1 MKTSDLLL
9 GMGFALMILVYI
21 IQMYLTKRLLDE
33 LKARFTDQWA
43 QLGKPSLILNN
54 SLSNN
59 AALISFLW
67 YKKYLA
73 LDDADFSKRCL
84 TARVFSLF
92 ALIFGI
98 AWIAAVLTVIL
109 LTKK

>member
-1 MKTSDLLL
+1 MKISDVIM
-9 GMGFALMILVYI
+9 GIGFAIMFLVWF

-33 LKARFTDQWA
+33 LKARFSDQWT

-59 AALISFLW
+59 AAFMSFLW
-67 YKKYLA
+67 NEKYLG
-73 LDDADFSKRCL
+73 LNDADFSKRCL
-84 TARVFSLF
+84 MTRRFFIF
-92 ALIFGI
+92 ALIYATAFVMLGL
-98 AWIAAVLTVIL
+98 VVIL